1 MKSLGNNDCIKNAWK
16 AGLVIPAF
24 NIPYLPIMEPVV
36 RALRD
41 TGAFGFIAVA
51 RPEWM
56 KFQARSLKAVY
67 DEYQR
72 VKDERYVR
80 LHLDHVPV
88 IDEDGLLVDYQAII
102 QEAIQLGYQSVMVD
116 GSRLPLAEN
125 IEATKNITAMAHA
138 AGIPVEGELGAVLG
152 HEAGPLPPY
161 EELFTSGKGFT
172 DPEEAKRFVK
182 ETGVDWLSVA
192 IGNIHGAISE
202 AARDAKK
209 VQARLNLEHLERIR
223 EVSAVPL
230 VLHGG
235 SGIEK
240 EYVLGAVQRG
250 IAKINV
256 GTAIRQPFEVA
267 SKESVVAGQQAA
279 YEATVRVLIEE
290 LELAGS
296 AQRISS

>member
-1 MKSLGNNDCIKNAWK
+1 MKSLGNNDCMKNALK

-24 NIPYLPIMEPVV
+24 NTPYLPIMEPVV

-56 KFQARSLKAVY
+56 KFQARSMKAVY
-67 DEYQR
+67 EEYQR

-88 IDEDGLLVDYQAII
+88 IDEDGLTVDYQAII

-125 IEATKNITAMAHA
+125 IAATKKITAMAHA

-209 VQARLNLEHLERIR
+209 VEARLNLEHLGRIR
-223 EVSAVPL
+223 EASGVPL

-235 SGIEK
+235 SGIKK

-267 SKESVVAGQQAA
+267 SKESLVAGQKAA
-279 YEATVRVLIEE
+279 YEATVRVLIED

-296 AQRISS
+296 AQRINP

>member
-1 MKSLGNNDCIKNAWK
+1 
-16 AGLVIPAF
+16 
-24 NIPYLPIMEPVV
+24 
-36 RALRD
+36 
-41 TGAFGFIAVA
+41 
-51 RPEWM
+51 
-56 KFQARSLKAVY
+56 
-67 DEYQR
+67 
-72 VKDERYVR
+72 
-80 LHLDHVPV
+80 
-88 IDEDGLLVDYQAII
+88 
-102 QEAIQLGYQSVMVD
+102 MVD

-125 IEATKNITAMAHA
+125 IEATKKITALAHA

-161 EELFTSGKGFT
+161 EELFASGKGFT

-223 EVSAVPL
+223 KVTGVPL

-240 EYVLGAVQRG
+240 KYVLGAVKCG

-256 GTAIRQPFEVA
+256 GTAIRQPYEIA
-267 SKESVVAGQQAA
+267 SKESVAAGQKAV
-279 YEATVRVLIEE
+279 YEATVRILTEE

-296 AQRISS
+296 AQRINLQDH

>member
-1 MKSLGNNDCIKNAWK
+1 MTSLGNNDCIKNAWK

-88 IDEDGLLVDYQAII
+88 IDEDGLTVDYQAII

-125 IEATKNITAMAHA
+125 IEATKKIAAMAHA

-172 DPEEAKRFVK
+172 DPEEAKRFVN

-223 EVSAVPL
+223 EASAVPL

-240 EYVLGAVQRG
+240 EYVLGAVKRG

-256 GTAIRQPFEVA
+256 GTAIRQPFEVG

-279 YEATVRVLIEE
+279 YEATVRVLTEE

-296 AQRISS
+296 APRISP

>member
-1 MKSLGNNDCIKNAWK
+1 MTSLGNNDCIKNAWK

-88 IDEDGLLVDYQAII
+88 IDEDGLTVDYQAII

-125 IEATKNITAMAHA
+125 IEATKKIAAMAHA

-172 DPEEAKRFVK
+172 DPEEAKRFVQ

-209 VQARLNLEHLERIR
+209 MQARLNLEHLERIR
-223 EVSAVPL
+223 EASAVPL

-240 EYVLGAVQRG
+240 EYVLGAVKRG

-256 GTAIRQPFEVA
+256 GTAIRQPFEVG

-279 YEATVRVLIEE
+279 YEATVRVLTEE

-296 AQRISS
+296 APRISP

>member
-1 MKSLGNNDCIKNAWK
+1 
-16 AGLVIPAF
+16 
-24 NIPYLPIMEPVV
+24 
-36 RALRD
+36 
-41 TGAFGFIAVA
+41 
-51 RPEWM
+51 
-56 KFQARSLKAVY
+56 
-67 DEYQR
+67 
-72 VKDERYVR
+72 
-80 LHLDHVPV
+80 
-88 IDEDGLLVDYQAII
+88 
-102 QEAIQLGYQSVMVD
+102 
-116 GSRLPLAEN
+116 
-125 IEATKNITAMAHA
+125 MAHA

-223 EVSAVPL
+223 EVSGVPL

-235 SGIEK
+235 SGIKK
-240 EYVLGAVQRG
+240 ECVLGAVKRG

-267 SKESVVAGQQAA
+267 SKESVVAGQKAA

-296 AQRISS
+296 AQRVNPQDYLQ